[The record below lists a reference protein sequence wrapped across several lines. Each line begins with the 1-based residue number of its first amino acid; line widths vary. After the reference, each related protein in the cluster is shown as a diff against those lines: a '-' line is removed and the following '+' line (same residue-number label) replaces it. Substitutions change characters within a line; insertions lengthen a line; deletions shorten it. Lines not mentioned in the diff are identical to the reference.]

1 MLEMTIKSTRNLL
14 AAALLSA
21 CATVAI
27 LSTPASAATL
37 NEVVQRHLAAAQ
49 TAANAKDFTK
59 AQAEIDAARTASGK
73 TPYDELMINRFAI
86 PVAAGANN
94 LAAAATAAQAVA
106 DSPALDE
113 KEKPQALNVAIQISL
128 NQKQNDKAIEY
139 AKKLE
144 ALKPTDAAS
153 IKNIGNAYYLGGDY
167 QAAKTFATAQIAA
180 AKAANKPVDKEIML
194 VLMSA
199 NVSLKDENGAEQAL
213 EEIVGAYNDPADWAQ
228 LIDVAI
234 TSEGIRDVE
243 AIWLGRLLFLV
254 GAPVTKQDADMIGS
268 IAGHLTFFGD
278 AVNAKAKGGT
288 VDPDPTPR
296 AENDKKTI
304 QDQIAQIPSQNG
316 VYAAK
321 LSEAL
326 YSYGMYPEA
335 ESAAKAAIQ
344 KGGNPDATEAPMVL
358 GQSLAAQ
365 GKYADAKAAFAT
377 VTGGG
382 PATARIVRLWVTYC
396 NLKLN
401 PPAAP
406 VAAK

>member
-1 MLEMTIKSTRNLL
+1 MTIKSTRNLL

-27 LSTPASAATL
+27 LSTPASAATMSD
-37 NEVVQRHLAAAQ
+37 VVQRHLNAAQ
-49 TAANAKDFTK
+49 TAANAKDFAK
-59 AQAEIDAARTASGK
+59 AQAEIDAARGASGRSAF
-73 TPYDELMINRFAI
+73 DDLMINKFAL
-86 PVAAGANN
+86 PVAANN
-94 LAAAATAAQAVA
+94 NDMDKAAEAARQVA
-106 DSPALDE
+106 DSPALDP
-113 KEKPQALNVAIQISL
+113 KELPGALNIAIQLSL
-128 NQKQNDKAIEY
+128 KTNQNDKAIAY

-144 ALKPTDAAS
+144 ALKPTDPGAVTMIA
-153 IKNIGNAYYLGGDY
+153 NAYYVGGDFA
-167 QAAKTFATAQIAA
+167 AAKAYATAQIAA
-180 AKAANKPVDKEIML
+180 AKAAGKAVDKNVML

-213 EEIVGAYNDPADWAQ
+213 EEIVAAYNQPDDWAQ

-243 AIWLGRLLFLV
+243 AIWLGRLMFLV
-254 GAPVTKQDADMIGS
+254 GAPVSKQDADMIGS

-296 AENDKKTI
+296 ADNDKKTI
-304 QDQIAQIPSQNG
+304 QEQIAAIPTQNG

-326 YSYGMYPEA
+326 YSYGMYAEA
-335 ESAAKAAIQ
+335 ENAAKVAIQ

-358 GQSLAAQ
+358 GQALAAQ
-365 GKYADAKAAFAT
+365 GKFAEAKAAFAT

-382 PATARIVRLWVTYC
+382 PATARIVRLWTYYV
-396 NLKLN
+396 NAKLN
-401 PPAAP
+401 PPAQAA
-406 VAAK
+406 AAK

>member
-1 MLEMTIKSTRNLL
+1 MTIKSTRNLL

-59 AQAEIDAARTASGK
+59 AQAEVDAARGASGR
-73 TPYDELMINRFAI
+73 TPYDDLMINKFAI
-86 PVAAGANN
+86 PVAASANN
-94 LAAAATAAQAVA
+94 MELAATAAQNVA
-106 DSPALDE
+106 DSSALDP
-113 KEKPQALNVAIQISL
+113 KELPGALNIAIQLSL
-128 NQKQNDKAIEY
+128 ATKANDKAIAY

-144 ALKPTDAAS
+144 ALKPADPQL
-153 IKNIGNAYYLGGDY
+153 IGMVANAYYVGGDY
-167 QAAKTFATAQIAA
+167 AGAKAFANAQIAA
-180 AKAANKPVDKEIML
+180 AKAAGKRVDKNLML

-213 EEIVGAYNDPADWAQ
+213 EEIVAAYNDPADWAQ

-254 GAPVTKQDADMIGS
+254 GAPVSKQDADMIGS

-296 AENDKKTI
+296 ADADKKTI
-304 QDQIAQIPSQNG
+304 QEQIGQIPSQNG

-321 LSEAL
+321 LAEAL
-326 YSYGMYPEA
+326 YSYGMYAEA
-335 ESAAKAAIQ
+335 EAAAKVAVT
-344 KGGNPDATEAPMVL
+344 KGGNPDTTEAPMVL
-358 GQSLAAQ
+358 GQALAAQ
-365 GKYADAKAAFAT
+365 GKYAEVKASFAT
-377 VTGGG
+377 ITSGGG
-382 PATARIVRLWVTYC
+382 PATPRIVRLWTYFV
-396 NLKLN
+396 NGKLN
-401 PPAAP
+401 PPAQAA
-406 VAAK
+406 AAK